1 MTHISTSQPKAQRR
15 FAPFLVIA
23 GLAAIFGFLEAQV
36 FIATLP
42 SLLIGAAWGLV
53 WTAVAGLVAAI
64 FGRLRDYPLHWPDAS
79 ALLVAFVTTIM
90 LGAGLILHLMVGSPE
105 AYLALQQSGTDGD
118 LYFYATLNPLTEWVL
133 VPLALFL
140 NWKDPRRRNLV
151 VTAAAIYYA
160 ERIATYFYFGPVI
173 ASWPNAQ
180 PSAELLDEVS
190 LWLTLDWVRI
200 VVGIPMILLFVLVT
214 FLPAPGREGSEKR

>member
-1 MTHISTSQPKAQRR
+1 MVV
-15 FAPFLVIA
+15 FA
-23 GLAAIFGFLEAQV
+23 V
-36 FIATLP
+36 FYAT
-42 SLLIGAAWGLV
+42 GD
-53 WTAVAGLVAAI
+53 AVAGLVAAI
-64 FGRLRDYPLHWPDAS
+64 FGRLRDYPLHWPNAS
-79 ALLVAFVTTIM
+79 VLLVAFVTTIM

-105 AYLALQQSGTDGD
+105 AYLALQQSGTEGD

-133 VPLALFL
+133 VPLALFF
-140 NWKDPRRRNLV
+140 NWKDPRRRKLV

-160 ERIATYFYFGPVI
+160 ERLATYFYFGPVI

>member
-1 MTHISTSQPKAQRR
+1 MTHISTSQTEAQHRL
-15 FAPFLVIA
+15 APYLVIA
-23 GLAAIFGFLEAQV
+23 ALAAIFGFLEAQV

-64 FGRLRDYPLHWPDAS
+64 FGRVRDNPVHSPNAS
-79 ALLVAFVTTIM
+79 ALLVAFTTVMM
-90 LGAGLILHLMVGSPE
+90 LAAGLILHLMFGSPE
-105 AYLALQQSGTDGD
+105 AYLALQQSGGEGD

-133 VPLALFL
+133 VPLALFF
-140 NWKDPRRRNLV
+140 NWKDPRRRKLV

-160 ERIATYFYFGPVI
+160 ERLATYLYFAPVI
-173 ASWPNAQ
+173 TSWPNAQ